1 MSVQVRAV
9 RRPAMTAG
17 LAILGVVVALV
28 LVWRVVV
35 TGTWALSG
43 GRDRSVDER
52 ATATSAETTPDR
64 LWRAQLARNPTDY
77 VALVAL
83 ALVLERQ
90 GRTDDARAA
99 MNEALRLAPSDAQVL
114 LDVAAF
120 HLRQGDEAQ
129 AMPILLRAADLHPE
143 LRANVWPVLTQW
155 LDGGRHVAAL
165 ARVAGERPTWWP
177 MFFSHACAKS
187 TNVAALQQLLAVR
200 AAQGTDGIDESRCLI
215 GRLQRENL
223 WAQAYQVW
231 INALPSAQR
240 ERIGYVFNGD
250 FESPLSNLGFDW
262 TTPPQDNVGV
272 ETLPVLGMGGRRAL
286 RVEFVD
292 KRWSGPPIQ
301 QTLMLVPGRYRLEG
315 RGRTE
320 GLDTWLGVQ
329 WALYCPPHGLPQVN
343 DPPRQL
349 ARSGRF
355 LGTSAWE
362 AIQAEFTVPGN
373 CPVQT
378 LRLELAN
385 PRRDADA
392 PGNVAARLRGTAWF
406 DDFRVRSVD

>member
-1 MSVQVRAV
+1 MN
-9 RRPAMTAG
+9 AG

-35 TGTWALSG
+35 TGTWALND
-43 GRDRSVDER
+43 GRDWRTDER
-52 ATATSAETTPDR
+52 ATTASLKATPDL
-64 LWRAQLARNPTDY
+64 LWRTQLARNPTDY
-77 VALVAL
+77 AALVAL
-83 ALVLERQ
+83 ALALERQ
-90 GRTDDARAA
+90 GKPDDARAA
-99 MNEALRLAPSDAQVL
+99 MSEAQRLAPSDRQVL
-114 LDVAAF
+114 LEAGAF
-120 HLRQGDEAQ
+120 HLRLGDEAQ
-129 AMPILLRAADLHPE
+129 ALPILLRAVDLHPE

-165 ARVAGERPTWWP
+165 ARVAGEGPAWWP
-177 MFFSHACAKS
+177 AFFGHACAKS
-187 TNVAALQQLLAVR
+187 THVAALEQLLAVR
-200 AAQGTDGIDESRCLI
+200 AAKGIAGIDETRCLI

-240 ERIGYVFNGD
+240 QRIGYVFNGD

-262 TTPPQDNVGV
+262 TTPPQDGVGV
-272 ETLPVLGMGGRRAL
+272 ETLPVQGMGGRRAL
-286 RVEFVD
+286 RVELVD
-292 KRWSGPPIQ
+292 KRWGGPPVQ
-301 QTLMLVPGRYRLEG
+301 QMLMLVPGRYRLEG
-315 RGRTE
+315 RGRAE

-329 WALYCPPHGLPQVN
+329 WALYCQPHGLPQAS

-362 AIQAEFTVPGN
+362 PIQAEFVVPGN

-385 PRRDADA
+385 PRRDADG

-406 DDFRVRSVD
+406 DDFRVRSLD